1 MANLIAVQMISTP
14 DPQQNLQ
21 EVDRQLAN
29 LQVNEQTLVVLPECF
44 SCFGGSDKK
53 QLELAESPGQGPI
66 QSALSDL
73 AKKYG
78 IWLVAGTM
86 PLQSQADN
94 NKFTASCL
102 LFDPQG
108 KQVAEYQ
115 KIHLFDVQVEDN
127 TRSYKESATTQ
138 AGNKVVVVDSPFGR
152 LGLAVCYDLR
162 FPGLFQAMEQVDVL
176 ALPSAFTQVT
186 GQAHWMPLLQA
197 RAIEKQCYLVAANQG
212 GEHANGRQTYGHSV
226 ILSPWGKVLNMIRHG
241 EGIVQASPDNEEL
254 QKIRRNMPVSQ
265 HNQFRS
271 VSIESTG

>member
-1 MANLIAVQMISTP
+1 MANLIALQMISTP

-21 EVDRQLAN
+21 QVDKQLAN
-29 LQVNEQTLVVLPECF
+29 LQVNEPTLVVLPECF
-44 SCFGGSDKK
+44 ACFGGSDKK
-53 QLELAESPGQGPI
+53 QLELAEPPGQGPI

-73 AKKYG
+73 ARKYG

-86 PLQSQADN
+86 PLQSQTDN

-241 EGIVQASPDNEEL
+241 AGIVQASPDNEEL

-271 VSIESTG
+271 YSIESTG